1 MIFRKEFRYQNADFN
16 GEFVPKL
23 AKARDWLKDWKNK
36 HNNLFVCGN
45 TGCGKTHL
53 AKAFLNELSKTA
65 HKYPAFN
72 GKAEWWDLEGVEYVV
87 SKEMFDTIRRRFSSD
102 KTTSEQAKSTV
113 YEWQTTQLLLIDE
126 FGLGYG
132 TESELIELTEL
143 LDYRWRAG
151 LPTVFFS
158 NVGMSG
164 LAKYLKDRAAQR
176 AFDGAE
182 FVELK
187 DNETLRRRPK
197 EL

>member
-1 MIFRKEFRYQNADFN
+1 MIYRKEYRYENADFN
-16 GEFVPKL
+16 GNFSPKL
-23 AKARDWLKDWKNK
+23 TKAREWLRDWQSK
-36 HNNLFVCGN
+36 HNNLFICGN

-53 AKAFLNELSKTA
+53 AKAFLNELSKVSN
-65 HKYPAFN
+65 KYPAFG
-72 GKAEWWDLEGVEYVV
+72 GKSEWWDIENVEYII
-87 SKEMFDTIRRRFSSD
+87 SKEMFDTIRRRFSTD
-102 KTTSEQAKSTV
+102 KSISEPAKAISS
-113 YEWQTTQLLLIDE
+113 EWQKVKLLIIDE

-143 LDYRWRAG
+143 LDTRWRTG
-151 LPTVFFS
+151 LPTVFLS

-182 FVELK
+182 FVEIK
-187 DNETLRRRPK
+187 DSETLRTRPK